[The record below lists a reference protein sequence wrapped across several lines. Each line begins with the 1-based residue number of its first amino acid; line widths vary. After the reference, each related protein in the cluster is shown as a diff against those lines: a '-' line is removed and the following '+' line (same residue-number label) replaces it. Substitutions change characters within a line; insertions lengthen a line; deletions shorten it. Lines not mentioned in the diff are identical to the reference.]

1 MLSPTLVLDDMIAS
15 RRTTT
20 KRGVSNADKSIATAR
35 ANRTAKLNAKR
46 GLTTS
51 AKPTAQEVKSAIS
64 KQASKVSFA
73 APTTTTTT
81 PAGHRRRR
89 ATSAAATPTIAPVV
103 KKNRRGKSNNSM
115 EVDSPRAR
123 AARQVATKQT
133 AAQKVRKD
141 APGMVMATLP
151 RVGRPPPKKAIAA
164 AVNAMESVGYQIPAG
179 MQMVFSLVP
188 TPVATVASKNNA
200 GGGGG
205 MIAGSTNVGQRNAAP
220 PPRGYPTTPG
230 PNPAAA
236 PSGGR
241 RNNNRR
247 R

>member
-1 MLSPTLVLDDMIAS
+1 MIAS

-20 KRGVSNADKSIATAR
+20 KRGGVSNADKSIATAR

-46 GLTTS
+46 GLTAS
-51 AKPTAQEVKSAIS
+51 AKPTAQEVKTAIT

-141 APGMVMATLP
+141 APGIMATLP

-188 TPVATVASKNNA
+188 TPVATVASKNSS
-200 GGGGG
+200 GTGG
-205 MIAGSTNVGQRNAAP
+205 MIAGSTNVGQRNAAQ
-220 PPRGYPTTPG
+220 PPRGYPTTQG
-230 PNPAAA
+230 PNPAA
-236 PSGGR
+236 SGGR

-247 R
+247 